1 MFHRIE
7 VDGCKNNPETS
18 STVKVSEYI
27 FHQVFQCLQYHHFKS
42 IENKHDVYRGN
53 DWMKKFCKF
62 LREHAMGIINFKN
75 NKIKLLT
82 NEQQNVKKQKFVIF
96 VDKNFKINML

>member
-53 DWMKKFCKF
+53 D
-62 LREHAMGIINFKN
+62 
-75 NKIKLLT
+75 
-82 NEQQNVKKQKFVIF
+82 
-96 VDKNFKINML
+96 